1 MTAPTSWLW
10 LHVGK
15 ESSTQTMHLPEYT
28 REQAEDYGKALSSDW
43 TCSVPRPKNEAPD
56 TLEKQREGAEYF
68 RNKMKGEKND

>member
-28 REQAEDYGKALSSDW
+28 REQAEDYGKALLSDW
-43 TCSVPRPKNEAPD
+43 LMSAPRPKNEAPD
-56 TLEKQREGAEYF
+56 ALEKQLEGAEYF
-68 RNKMKGEKND
+68 RNKLKND

>member
-1 MTAPTSWLW
+1 LSTSFCW

-15 ESSTQTMHLPEYT
+15 ASSVESTHTPEYT
-28 REQAEDYGKALSSDW
+28 REQAEAHGKSLLSDW
-43 TCSVPRPKNEAPD
+43 LMSAPRPKNKAPD

>member
-15 ESSTQTMHLPEYT
+15 TSSTQTMHIPEYT
-28 REQAEDYGKALSSDW
+28 REQAEAHGKSLLSDW
-43 TCSVPRPKNEAPD
+43 LMSAPRPKNKAPD

-68 RNKMKGEKND
+68 RNKMKGEKT